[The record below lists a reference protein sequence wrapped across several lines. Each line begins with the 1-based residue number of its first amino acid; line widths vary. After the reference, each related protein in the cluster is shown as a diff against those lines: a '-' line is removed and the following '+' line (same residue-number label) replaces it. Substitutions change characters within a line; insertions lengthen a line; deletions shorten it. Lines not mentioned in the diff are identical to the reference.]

1 MAHLRPLFRDGFHLR
16 ENIFVLPE
24 ETMSLDAKN
33 KRDLT
38 ICNLFVNHHMSIP
51 NIEHLLDEDA
61 AKIVHAL
68 IDHGILDDRRQMN
81 LGAPEGL
88 NRRRPHKVE
97 VVEKQR
103 WSQRRTP
110 DVGDAEETF

>member
-1 MAHLRPLFRDGFHLR
+1 MAQPRPLFREGFHLR
-16 ENIFVLPE
+16 ENNFALPE
-24 ETMSLDAKN
+24 QTLELDPRT

-51 NIEHLLDEDA
+51 NIQNLLDEDP

-68 IDHGILDDRRQMN
+68 IDHRILENRRLMN
-81 LGAPEGL
+81 LRAPDGV
-88 NRRRPHKVE
+88 NRRRAPHKVE

-103 WSQRRTP
+103 WSQTLS
-110 DVGDAEETF
+110 